1 MFVIAFRLHLQYDDY
16 NNDLV
21 LFLQFSES
29 IKNLIIHIDTSLFKA
44 YNILIIGVG
53 K

>member
-1 MFVIAFRLHLQYDDY
+1 MMTIIMTWSFF
-16 NNDLV
+16 
-21 LFLQFSES
+21 FQFSES